1 MEDTETAVQDDT
13 VTAVTDVEDV
23 AAETL
28 TDDKVDETIEDKSAD
43 SEVKG
48 EDKKEDAKA
57 ETDTDKVKEDAKAE
71 KVIEYNLKLPDGS
84 MLPPSTVEEISSFA
98 KENGLSNEA
107 AQKLIDRENEKMS
120 MFFTQKRE
128 SLKPIVE
135 GWLKSAEKDPIIGGK
150 DGSEFKANIGLA
162 KRALDKANVPGLKEV
177 LDKSGLGNHPDMIK
191 FCMFWGKT
199 VMANDKIEMGS
210 PTTKTKKSI
219 EEKLYGG
226 TSQ

>member
-1 MEDTETAVQDDT
+1 MEDTKAAVQDNT
-13 VTAVTDVEDV
+13 VTAETEVEDV

-28 TDDKVDETIEDKSAD
+28 TDDAAVEKTAD
-43 SEVKG
+43 SKEG
-48 EDKKEDAKA
+48 EDSAKVETDKA
-57 ETDTDKVKEDAKAE
+57 EAE
-71 KVIEYNLKLPDGS
+71 KTKEVEYSLKLPDNS
-84 MLPPSTVEEISSFA
+84 LLPPSTIEEISTFA

-107 AQKLIDRENEKMS
+107 AQKLINRENEKMGI
-120 MFFTQKRE
+120 FFTQKRE

-135 GWLKSAEKDPIIGGK
+135 GWLKSAEKDPVIGGK

-199 VMANDKIEMGS
+199 MANDKIEMGS
-210 PTTKTKKSI
+210 STAKSKKSI

>member
-1 MEDTETAVQDDT
+1 MGDTKAAVQDDT
-13 VTAVTDVEDV
+13 VTAGETDVEDV
-23 AAETL
+23 VADTL
-28 TDDKVDETIEDKSAD
+28 ADDKADETVEDKSAD

-48 EDKKEDAKA
+48 EDDVKAKTDADKAKEDAK
-57 ETDTDKVKEDAKAE
+57 TE
-71 KVIEYNLKLPDGS
+71 KVVEYNLKLPDGS
-84 MLPPSTVEEISSFA
+84 VLPPSTIEEISTFA

-107 AQKLIDRENEKMS
+107 AQKLIDRENSKMS
-120 MFFTQKRE
+120 MFFAQKRE

-135 GWLKSAEKDPIIGGK
+135 GWLKSAEKDPVIGGK

-199 VMANDKIEMGS
+199 LVNDKFEKGS
-210 PTTKTKKSI
+210 AISKSKKSI

-226 TSQ
+226 TSL